1 MQAIIGR
8 EFPDVVIP
16 LINNAKSSIKIVVFD
31 WRWYANDFSN
41 PVQLFNQ
48 SLVRAVGRGVG
59 VFAIGNNSDVVATL
73 KACGVQARK
82 INSKNLLHAKLIIID
97 GKIIVCGSHNIT
109 SPAFSTNHEISMVHE
124 DEESALRFIDFF
136 QSLWSL

>member
-16 LINNAKSSIKIVVFD
+16 LIENAKNSIKIVVFD
-31 WRWYANDFSN
+31 WRWYPNDVAN

-48 SLVRAVGRGVG
+48 SLVRAVSRGVG
-59 VFAIGNNSDVVATL
+59 VFGIANSDDVVRVL
-73 KACGVQARK
+73 ESVGVKAKKVNTK
-82 INSKNLLHAKLIIID
+82 YLVHAKMIIID
-97 GKIIVCGSHNIT
+97 GKIIVLGSHNIT

-124 DEESALRFIDFF
+124 DADASSRFIDFF
-136 QSLWSL
+136 ESLWRL